1 MFLRYYFMRRNI
13 LATFWEDGVHIL
25 PCGRYADG
33 AMLHFPHTT
42 LLPLLPSP
50 PLASLVLSAPS
61 FICSPLL
68 FQAPPFLFR
77 SPPLASPLFS
87 SSPFLSSP
95 PISSH
100 LLPSCSLVSCRVL
113 SCTPWLLLCSTNVMR
128 PDDGWFINTNIKRSQ
143 DVELYFFSTSAQYLY
158 NSGKEQSEL
167 TCALLFEEPIFEIC
181 FKVKAETVE
190 SEQCMTGFKS
200 HHQSHTG
207 NVIDYGLRPRFAKER
222 EAEKTHSAAGHHRS
236 Q

>member
-1 MFLRYYFMRRNI
+1 M
-13 LATFWEDGVHIL
+13 AQCSTFPAQPFSL
-25 PCGRYADG
+25 SSPR
-33 AMLHFPHTT
+33 
-42 LLPLLPSP
+42 LPSP
-50 PLASLVLSAPS
+50 LLSSLLLLSFAPLFYSRLLLSSFVHLPSLVLS
-61 FICSPLL
+61 
-68 FQAPPFLFR
+68 
-77 SPPLASPLFS
+77 SPPL
-87 SSPFLSSP
+87 LSSP

-113 SCTPWLLLCSTNVMR
+113 SCTTWLLLCSTNVMR

-222 EAEKTHSAAGHHRS
+222 EAEKTHSAAGHQRS